1 MPIHPRF
8 SSTSI
13 AACPGGKTRTASVPS
28 IKRHRGQSCTH
39 TQTHTLSLSP
49 LSSTPRINSIALVI
63 PGMPRFVRPAKTII
77 EEVLLAP
84 PTGFLDPRFKR
95 TLPPFSNYCRH
106 WAGASKHE
114 TPRRGRKRG
123 ARFVWRT
130 TVSVSFRPR
139 NRSPPRLWNRK
150 PFTESTSLR
159 ANFPSPT

>member
-28 IKRHRGQSCTH
+28 IKRHRGQSCAH
-39 TQTHTLSLSP
+39 TQTHTHTLSLSHP
-49 LSSTPRINSIALVI
+49 FPPRINSIALVI

-114 TPRRGRKRG
+114 ARRRGREGLVG

-130 TVSVSFRPR
+130 TVSVSFRPL
-139 NRSPPRLWNRK
+139 PP
-150 PFTESTSLR
+150 P
-159 ANFPSPT
+159 